1 MPCREIE
8 QDLNW
13 KIQKVGPKAKR
24 PQNKMKNKN
33 NIPTHPMTIPLKQL
47 VKNIKSTYSVVIVR
61 RLNSKENSMDKKQ
74 YELNF
79 GVLAKVI

>member
-1 MPCREIE
+1 
-8 QDLNW
+8 
-13 KIQKVGPKAKR
+13 
-24 PQNKMKNKN
+24 
-33 NIPTHPMTIPLKQL
+33 MTIPLKQL

-79 GVLAKVI
+79 GVLVKVI